1 MKLNPK
7 AVRKALNALPEGR
20 AAMKETY
27 DQALLRIETQD
38 PDDRDLAERV
48 ITWLCYSLRPLTLV
62 DLQYAVSFDPD
73 DDDFGQDDLIPVD
86 LILSVCGGLV
96 ILDSSGLAVR
106 FVHYTTQEYFK
117 HFQAVRFPNG
127 HADMA
132 NVCIRYLCL
141 ERFAVDTEN
150 FLYIYYK
157 RLEKEPLLE
166 YASLHWGHH
175 VRHFFAQGDKKA
187 LLQPRSDELNVIS
200 LREKIEAAINTLTSS
215 YDNFFCA
222 FRILVYIAFYARRG
236 HGPWLRDYVMA
247 ESATAR
253 IFNAY
258 AYFGLDDLL
267 KTLALTDTTSLHS
280 SLDSLGNV
288 LHWAA
293 FGGHEPT
300 LNLLL
305 QDNNLEDLFTEKQC
319 RAYGP
324 FAYQPLEFACDWNRP
339 KAVKSLLRF
348 GAKPT
353 HLALYQAA
361 QRGHVEIISIILA
374 TSGGK
379 TLIFPRDNT
388 SISALQASA
397 RAGSIEGTKLLLAAV
412 KDLIGTGSTHL
423 ETYLDEIHYNP
434 LHDTAYSYERGPDFS
449 RAFLESSIGVQLA
462 NARNRDDLVPFQVA
476 IERDNAPIVKL
487 FLDWTREDLFRDCP
501 DVLGSALHLAVAV
514 CAHKVVGLLLDRH
527 VPGIGFTNQYGHAIV
542 YDSSAARCDP
552 RDERVEALVDFLRE
566 LNKMYPL
573 EEVTMDGIAKWGYVE
588 EYNFLAANGGD
599 VLNFT
604 WKSKT
609 VRPNGAEHEMF
620 DLEGVCVRGQT
631 NKNGKRSAIL
641 KVEATIESEEY
652 FAEGRAIKTS
662 DICSGNITRNNFP
675 TKLTKLDRTIAER
688 PYTRIY
694 PMSRYL

>member
-1 MKLNPK
+1 
-7 AVRKALNALPEGR
+7 
-20 AAMKETY
+20 MKETY

-280 SLDSLGNV
+280 SLDSFGNV

-293 FGGHEPT
+293 FGRHEST

-305 QDNNLEDLFTEKQC
+305 QDNNLEDLMIEKGYWAQE
-319 RAYGP
+319 
-324 FAYQPLEFACDWNRP
+324 PLEFVCDRNQP
-339 KAVKSLLRF
+339 KAVKSLLSF
-348 GAKPT
+348 GVKPT
-353 HLALYQAA
+353 HRALYLAA
-361 QRGHVEIISIILA
+361 LRGNTEIISSILA
-374 TSGGK
+374 TNGGK
-379 TLIFPRDNT
+379 TLILGQDG
-388 SISALQASA
+388 SSESALQVSA
-397 RAGSIEGTKLLLAAV
+397 RCGPIEATKLLLAAA
-412 KDLIGTGSTHL
+412 DNLGGTAFPHFPRYRTIYGNN
-423 ETYLDEIHYNP
+423 Y
-434 LHDTAYSYERGPDFS
+434 LHDAAYQSNPAFS
-449 RAFLESSIGVQLA
+449 RAFLESAIGLRLA
-462 NARNRDDLVPFQVA
+462 VETDCYQQVPFQIA
-476 IERDNAPIVKL
+476 IQRDNVQVVKL
-487 FLDWTREDLFRDCP
+487 FMDWTGEDLFQYLP
-501 DVLGSALHLAVAV
+501 NVLWSALHLAVA
-514 CAHKVVGLLLDRH
+514 AASHKVIGLLLDRYI
-527 VPGIGFTNQYGHAIV
+527 PGVGFTNQYGHAIE
-542 YDSSAARCDP
+542 YGSLNYNCGP
-552 RDERVEALVDFLRE
+552 MDERVEALASFLRE
-566 LNKMYPL
+566 LYSRDPFEKVAVPKG
-573 EEVTMDGIAKWGYVE
+573 VRWGRVE
-588 EYNFLAANGGD
+588 EYNFLAANSVD
-599 VLNFT
+599 MINLT
-604 WKSKT
+604 WHSKT
-609 VRPNGAEHEMF
+609 VGHDTRS
-620 DLEGVCVRGQT
+620 
-631 NKNGKRSAIL
+631 GKFEIQDMLIRLPREQGISKQGHL
-641 KVEATIESEEY
+641 KLIATIEL
-652 FAEGRAIKTS
+652 I
-662 DICSGNITRNNFP
+662 
-675 TKLTKLDRTIAER
+675 
-688 PYTRIY
+688 
-694 PMSRYL
+694 